1 MKKQKTT
8 DTFQKYTVIFGYAL
22 FISIILLEI
31 IGAGLFINNLSA
43 HSDSPMYPR
52 YVTVITLM
60 SLSAILPPLLSY
72 FAGELST
79 KKKLSALTHHF
90 NGILFAGTAFIVWLL
105 LVTMNFGLIIPDSIA
120 GIPGRFMQFWPALAT
135 IIIMLILAISYAK
148 SKTRDTVLSFKPFA
162 ITLLTTTLGSILI
175 GLYSQ
180 IEALKYARSFDALV
194 NNALPGALNVLLGI
208 GMLVFAYY
216 LSALRQHP
224 PFKRAA
230 IAATIALIGTLA
242 LGVFGQVGARFMTHL
257 SALSISLVT
266 LVLGLSIWLFYLYLI
281 NSQKATAT
289 RRRP

>member
-1 MKKQKTT
+1 MKKQKNI

-43 HSDSPMYPR
+43 HSDNPMYPR

-120 GIPGRFMQFWPALAT
+120 GIPGRFVQFWPALAT
-135 IIIMLILAISYAK
+135 IIIMLTLAISYAK

-162 ITLLTTTLGSILI
+162 ITLLTATLGSILI

-180 IEALKYARSFDALV
+180 IDALKSIHSFDALI
-194 NNALPGALNVLLGI
+194 NNALPGALSTLVSTAMLL
-208 GMLVFAYY
+208 FAYS
-216 LSALRQHP
+216 LKSLQQHP
-224 PFKRAA
+224 PLMRATV
-230 IAATIALIGTLA
+230 AATIVLIGALA
-242 LGVFGQVGARFMTHL
+242 LGVASQLGARFMTEL
-257 SALSISLVT
+257 SALHISFITT
-266 LVLGLSIWLFYLYLI
+266 LLGLGIWIMYLRSV
-281 NSQKATAT
+281 NT
-289 RRRP
+289 RKQS

>member
-8 DTFQKYTVIFGYAL
+8 DKFQKYTVIFGYAL

-60 SLSAILPPLLSY
+60 SLSAILPPLISY

-79 KKKLSALTHHF
+79 KKKLSAPTHHF

-120 GIPGRFMQFWPALAT
+120 GIPGRFVQFWPALAT
-135 IIIMLILAISYAK
+135 IIIMLILAIGYAK
-148 SKTRDTVLSFKPFA
+148 SKAKDTVLSFKPFA
-162 ITLLTTTLGSILI
+162 ITLLTATLGSILI

-180 IEALKYARSFDALV
+180 IDALKSIHSFDALI
-194 NNALPGALNVLLGI
+194 NNALPGALSTLVSAAMLL
-208 GMLVFAYY
+208 FAYS
-216 LSALRQHP
+216 LKSLQQHP
-224 PFKRAA
+224 PLMRATV
-230 IAATIALIGTLA
+230 AATIVLIGALA
-242 LGVFGQVGARFMTHL
+242 LGVVGQLGARFMTEL
-257 SALSISLVT
+257 SALHISFTTT
-266 LVLGLSIWLFYLYLI
+266 LLGLGIWIMYLRSV
-281 NSQKATAT
+281 NT
-289 RRRP
+289 RKQS

>member
-8 DTFQKYTVIFGYAL
+8 DKFQKYTVIFGYAL

-52 YVTVITLM
+52 YVTVILLM

-120 GIPGRFMQFWPALAT
+120 GIPGRFMQFWPALVT

-148 SKTRDTVLSFKPFA
+148 SNTKDTVISFKPFA
-162 ITLLTTTLGSILI
+162 ITLLTATLGAILM

-180 IEALKYARSFDALV
+180 IDVLKNTHSFDALI
-194 NNALPGALNVLLGI
+194 NNALPGALHALLGV
-208 GMLVFAYY
+208 GMLVFAYN
-216 LSALRQHP
+216 LNILRRHP
-224 PFKRAA
+224 RFKRTS
-230 IAATIALIGTLA
+230 IAATITLIGTLA
-242 LGVFGQVGARFMTHL
+242 LGVAGQLGARFVTEL
-257 SALSISLVT
+257 SALHISLITT
-266 LVLGLSIWLFYLYLI
+266 LLGLAIWIIYLRSINTWK
-281 NSQKATAT
+281 QG
-289 RRRP
+289 

>member
-8 DTFQKYTVIFGYAL
+8 DKFQKYTVIFGYAL

-52 YVTVITLM
+52 YVTVILLM

-120 GIPGRFMQFWPALAT
+120 GIPGRFVQFWPALAT

-162 ITLLTTTLGSILI
+162 ITLLTATLGSILI

-180 IEALKYARSFDALV
+180 IDALKSIHSFDALI
-194 NNALPGALNVLLGI
+194 NNALPGALSTLVSAAMLL
-208 GMLVFAYY
+208 FAYS
-216 LSALRQHP
+216 LKSLQQHP
-224 PFKRAA
+224 PLMRATV
-230 IAATIALIGTLA
+230 AATIVLIGALA
-242 LGVFGQVGARFMTHL
+242 LGVVGQLGARFMTEL
-257 SALSISLVT
+257 SALHISFTTT
-266 LVLGLSIWLFYLYLI
+266 LLGLGIWIMYLRSV
-281 NSQKATAT
+281 NT
-289 RRRP
+289 RKQS

>member
-8 DTFQKYTVIFGYAL
+8 DKFQKYTVIFGYAL

-43 HSDSPMYPR
+43 HSDNPMYPR

-162 ITLLTTTLGSILI
+162 ITLLTATLGSILI

-180 IEALKYARSFDALV
+180 IDALKSIHSFDALI
-194 NNALPGALNVLLGI
+194 NNALPGALSTLVSTAMLL
-208 GMLVFAYY
+208 FAYS
-216 LSALRQHP
+216 LKSLQQHP
-224 PFKRAA
+224 PLMRATV
-230 IAATIALIGTLA
+230 AATIVLIGALA
-242 LGVFGQVGARFMTHL
+242 LGVASQLGARFMTEL
-257 SALSISLVT
+257 SALHISFITT
-266 LVLGLSIWLFYLYLI
+266 LLGLGIWIMYLRSV
-281 NSQKATAT
+281 NT
-289 RRRP
+289 RKQS

>member
-8 DTFQKYTVIFGYAL
+8 DKFQKYTVIFGYAL

-120 GIPGRFMQFWPALAT
+120 GIPGRFVQFWPALAT
-135 IIIMLILAISYAK
+135 IIIMLTLAISYAK

-162 ITLLTTTLGSILI
+162 ITLLTATLGSILI

-180 IEALKYARSFDALV
+180 IDALKSIHSFDALI
-194 NNALPGALNVLLGI
+194 NNALPGALSTLVSTAMLL
-208 GMLVFAYY
+208 FAYS
-216 LSALRQHP
+216 LKSLQQHP
-224 PFKRAA
+224 PLMRATV
-230 IAATIALIGTLA
+230 AATIVLIGALA
-242 LGVFGQVGARFMTHL
+242 LGVASQLGARFMTEL
-257 SALSISLVT
+257 SALHISFITT
-266 LVLGLSIWLFYLYLI
+266 LLGLGIWIMYLRSV
-281 NSQKATAT
+281 NT
-289 RRRP
+289 RKQS

>member
-1 MKKQKTT
+1 MKKQKNI

-120 GIPGRFMQFWPALAT
+120 GIPGRFVQFWPALAT
-135 IIIMLILAISYAK
+135 IIIMLTLAISYAK

-162 ITLLTTTLGSILI
+162 ITLLTATLGSILI

-180 IEALKYARSFDALV
+180 IDALKSIHSFDALI
-194 NNALPGALNVLLGI
+194 NNALPGALSTLVSTAMLL
-208 GMLVFAYY
+208 FAYS
-216 LSALRQHP
+216 LKSLQQHP
-224 PFKRAA
+224 PLMRATV
-230 IAATIALIGTLA
+230 AATIVLIGALA
-242 LGVFGQVGARFMTHL
+242 LGVASQLGARFMTEL
-257 SALSISLVT
+257 SALHISFITT
-266 LVLGLSIWLFYLYLI
+266 LLGLGIWIMYLRSV
-281 NSQKATAT
+281 NT
-289 RRRP
+289 RKQS

>member
-1 MKKQKTT
+1 MKKQKNI

-60 SLSAILPPLLSY
+60 SLSAILPPLISY

-105 LVTMNFGLIIPDSIA
+105 LVTMNFSLIIPDSIA
-120 GIPGRFMQFWPALAT
+120 GIPGRFMQFWPVLAT
-135 IIIMLILAISYAK
+135 IIIMLILAIGYAK
-148 SKTRDTVLSFKPFA
+148 SKAKDTVLSFKPFA
-162 ITLLTTTLGSILI
+162 ITLLTATLGSILI

-180 IEALKYARSFDALV
+180 IDALKSIHSFDALI
-194 NNALPGALNVLLGI
+194 NNALPGALSTLVSAAMLL
-208 GMLVFAYY
+208 FAYS
-216 LSALRQHP
+216 LKSLQQHP
-224 PFKRAA
+224 PLMRATV
-230 IAATIALIGTLA
+230 AATIVLIGALA
-242 LGVFGQVGARFMTHL
+242 LGVASQLGARFMTEL
-257 SALSISLVT
+257 SALHISFITT
-266 LVLGLSIWLFYLYLI
+266 LLGLGIWIMYLRSV
-281 NSQKATAT
+281 NT
-289 RRRP
+289 RKQS

>member
-1 MKKQKTT
+1 MKKQKNI

-31 IGAGLFINNLSA
+31 IGTGLFINNLSA

-60 SLSAILPPLLSY
+60 SLSAILPPLISY

-105 LVTMNFGLIIPDSIA
+105 LVTMNFSLIIPDSIA
-120 GIPGRFMQFWPALAT
+120 GIPGRFVQFWPALAT
-135 IIIMLILAISYAK
+135 IIIMLTLAISYAK

-162 ITLLTTTLGSILI
+162 ITLLTATLGSILI

-180 IEALKYARSFDALV
+180 IDALKSIHSFDALI
-194 NNALPGALNVLLGI
+194 NNTLPGALSTLVSTAMLL
-208 GMLVFAYY
+208 FAYS
-216 LSALRQHP
+216 LKSLQQHP
-224 PFKRAA
+224 PLMRATV
-230 IAATIALIGTLA
+230 AATIVLIGALA
-242 LGVFGQVGARFMTHL
+242 LGVASQLGARFMTEL
-257 SALSISLVT
+257 SALHISFITT
-266 LVLGLSIWLFYLYLI
+266 LLGLGIWIMYLRSV
-281 NSQKATAT
+281 NT
-289 RRRP
+289 RKQS

>member
-8 DTFQKYTVIFGYAL
+8 DKFQKYTVIFGYAL

-52 YVTVITLM
+52 YVTVILLM

-120 GIPGRFMQFWPALAT
+120 GIPGRFVQFWPALAT
-135 IIIMLILAISYAK
+135 IIIMLTLAISYAK

-162 ITLLTTTLGSILI
+162 ITLLTATLGSILI

-180 IEALKYARSFDALV
+180 IDALKSIHSFDALI
-194 NNALPGALNVLLGI
+194 NNALPGALSTLVSAAMLL
-208 GMLVFAYY
+208 FAYS
-216 LSALRQHP
+216 LKSLQQHP
-224 PFKRAA
+224 PLMRATV
-230 IAATIALIGTLA
+230 AATIVLIGALA
-242 LGVFGQVGARFMTHL
+242 LGVASQLGARFMTEL
-257 SALSISLVT
+257 SALHISFITT
-266 LVLGLSIWLFYLYLI
+266 LLGLGIWIMYLRSV
-281 NSQKATAT
+281 NT
-289 RRRP
+289 RKQS

>member
-8 DTFQKYTVIFGYAL
+8 DKFQKYTVIFGYAL

-52 YVTVITLM
+52 YVTVILLM

-79 KKKLSALTHHF
+79 KKRLSALNHHF

-120 GIPGRFMQFWPALAT
+120 GIPGRFMQFWPALVT
-135 IIIMLILAISYAK
+135 IIIMLILAIGYAK
-148 SKTRDTVLSFKPFA
+148 SKAKDTVLSFKPFA
-162 ITLLTTTLGSILI
+162 ITLLTATLGSILI

-180 IEALKYARSFDALV
+180 IDALKSIHSFDALI
-194 NNALPGALNVLLGI
+194 NNALPGALSTLVSAAMLL
-208 GMLVFAYY
+208 FAYS
-216 LSALRQHP
+216 LKSLQQHP
-224 PFKRAA
+224 PLMRATV
-230 IAATIALIGTLA
+230 AATIVLIGALA
-242 LGVFGQVGARFMTHL
+242 LGVASQLGARFMTEL
-257 SALSISLVT
+257 SALHISFITT
-266 LVLGLSIWLFYLYLI
+266 LLGLGIWIMYLRSV
-281 NSQKATAT
+281 NT
-289 RRRP
+289 RKQS

>member
-1 MKKQKTT
+1 MKKQKNI

-43 HSDSPMYPR
+43 HSDNPMYPR

-135 IIIMLILAISYAK
+135 IIIMLTLAISYAK

-162 ITLLTTTLGSILI
+162 ITLLTATLGSILI

-180 IEALKYARSFDALV
+180 IDALKSIHSFDALI
-194 NNALPGALNVLLGI
+194 NNALPGALSTLVSTAMLL
-208 GMLVFAYY
+208 FAYS
-216 LSALRQHP
+216 LKSLQQHP
-224 PFKRAA
+224 PLMRATV
-230 IAATIALIGTLA
+230 AATIVLIGALA
-242 LGVFGQVGARFMTHL
+242 LGVASQLGARFMTEL
-257 SALSISLVT
+257 SALHISFITT
-266 LVLGLSIWLFYLYLI
+266 LLGLGIWIMYLRSV
-281 NSQKATAT
+281 NT
-289 RRRP
+289 RKQS

>member
-8 DTFQKYTVIFGYAL
+8 DKFQKYTVIFGYAL

-43 HSDSPMYPR
+43 HSDNPMYPR

-120 GIPGRFMQFWPALAT
+120 GIPGRFVQFWPALAT
-135 IIIMLILAISYAK
+135 IIIMLTLAISYAK

-162 ITLLTTTLGSILI
+162 ITLLTATLGSILI

-180 IEALKYARSFDALV
+180 IDALKSIHSFDALI
-194 NNALPGALNVLLGI
+194 NNALPGALSTLVSTAMLL
-208 GMLVFAYY
+208 FAYS
-216 LSALRQHP
+216 LKSLQQHP
-224 PFKRAA
+224 PLMRATV
-230 IAATIALIGTLA
+230 AATIVLIGALA
-242 LGVFGQVGARFMTHL
+242 LGVASQLGARFMTEL
-257 SALSISLVT
+257 SALHISFITT
-266 LVLGLSIWLFYLYLI
+266 LLGLGIWIMYLRSV
-281 NSQKATAT
+281 NT
-289 RRRP
+289 RKQS

>member
-105 LVTMNFGLIIPDSIA
+105 LVTMNFSLIIPDSIA
-120 GIPGRFMQFWPALAT
+120 GIPGRFMQFWPVLAT
-135 IIIMLILAISYAK
+135 IIIMLILAIGYAK
-148 SKTRDTVLSFKPFA
+148 SKAKDTVLSFKPFA
-162 ITLLTTTLGSILI
+162 ITLLTATLGSILI

-180 IEALKYARSFDALV
+180 IDALKSIHSFDALI
-194 NNALPGALNVLLGI
+194 NNALPGALSTLVSAAMLL
-208 GMLVFAYY
+208 FAYS
-216 LSALRQHP
+216 LKSLQQHP
-224 PFKRAA
+224 PLMRATV
-230 IAATIALIGTLA
+230 AATIVLIGALA
-242 LGVFGQVGARFMTHL
+242 LGVASQLGARFMTEL
-257 SALSISLVT
+257 SALHISFITT
-266 LVLGLSIWLFYLYLI
+266 LLGLGIWIMYLRSV
-281 NSQKATAT
+281 NT
-289 RRRP
+289 RKQS

>member
-8 DTFQKYTVIFGYAL
+8 DKFQKYTVIFGYAL

-43 HSDSPMYPR
+43 HSDNPMYPR

-120 GIPGRFMQFWPALAT
+120 GIPGRFVQFWPALAT
-135 IIIMLILAISYAK
+135 IIIMLTLAISYAK

-162 ITLLTTTLGSILI
+162 ITLLTATLGSILI
-175 GLYSQ
+175 VLYSQ
-180 IEALKYARSFDALV
+180 IDALKSIHSFDALI
-194 NNALPGALNVLLGI
+194 NNALPGALSTLVSTAMLL
-208 GMLVFAYY
+208 FAYS
-216 LSALRQHP
+216 LKSLQQHP
-224 PFKRAA
+224 PLMRATV
-230 IAATIALIGTLA
+230 AATIVLIGALA
-242 LGVFGQVGARFMTHL
+242 LGVASQLGARFMTEL
-257 SALSISLVT
+257 SALHISFITT
-266 LVLGLSIWLFYLYLI
+266 LLGLGIWIMYLRSV
-281 NSQKATAT
+281 NT
-289 RRRP
+289 RKQS